1 MESEGGYKGP
11 PRSEWPPDLLRIMD
25 WVRDVTGSSGV
36 TEAEAAAI
44 ADGEPYCFR
53 CGKPASSFSEYE
65 IGAESEGLANAWQ
78 YVLQEEGTYNDDT
91 NRFACDACYIAL
103 GMPAA
108 PGGWRA
114 P

>member
-1 MESEGGYKGP
+1 MESEGGWQEP
-11 PRSEWPPDLLRIMD
+11 PGESRVSFFDLKVSADLSPKELDRI
-25 WVRDVTGSSGV
+25 T
-36 TEAEAAAI
+36 
-44 ADGEPYCFR
+44 DGEPYCFR

-65 IGAESEGLANAWQ
+65 IGAESEDLANAWQ